1 MTDLGYIGSGFQI
14 WHDLLPVETTRSQEM
29 SKAKASRELM
39 PWRSSAA
46 EPSSMYEIINNI
58 FKRLR
63 GRKAARLWAGSW
75 GRVGVMAVDHKS
87 LYFRA

>member
-39 PWRSSAA
+39 PQRSSTV
-46 EPSSMYEIINNI
+46 ELSSIRSLMYEIINNI
-58 FKRLR
+58 SK
-63 GRKAARLWAGSW
+63 K
-75 GRVGVMAVDHKS
+75 V
-87 LYFRA
+87 

>member
-14 WHDLLPVETTRSQEM
+14 WHDLLPVEAARSLGL

-39 PWRSSAA
+39 PQRSSTV

-58 FKRLR
+58 SK
-63 GRKAARLWAGSW
+63 K
-75 GRVGVMAVDHKS
+75 V
-87 LYFRA
+87 

>member
-14 WHDLLPVETTRSQEM
+14 RHDLLPVEAARSLGL

-58 FKRLR
+58 SK
-63 GRKAARLWAGSW
+63 K
-75 GRVGVMAVDHKS
+75 V
-87 LYFRA
+87 